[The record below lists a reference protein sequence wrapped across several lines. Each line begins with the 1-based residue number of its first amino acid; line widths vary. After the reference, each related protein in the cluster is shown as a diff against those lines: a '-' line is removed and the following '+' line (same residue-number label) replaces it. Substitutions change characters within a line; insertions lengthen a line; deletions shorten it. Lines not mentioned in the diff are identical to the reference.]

1 MLLPTIGIDVTSS
14 IKRPLNRRMLMVLE
28 SCVTFDSYLTFHTG
42 TVYHVS
48 HYSDRK
54 PPCITFSPYRSF
66 QLTNRAYFDLSPRG
80 SRLHHGVPGFDL
92 PV

>member
-1 MLLPTIGIDVTSS
+1 MLLPTIGIDATSS
-14 IKRPLNRRMLMVLE
+14 IKRSLNRRMLMVLE

-42 TVYHVS
+42 IVYHVS

-66 QLTNRAYFDLSPRG
+66 QLASLF
-80 SRLHHGVPGFDL
+80 
-92 PV
+92 